1 METER
6 LKVLEMLES
15 GEINADEAL
24 ALLAAIDS
32 SEAEVLLER
41 QSEEDEA
48 GTGEPA
54 PTVNPVAVQRS
65 RWARFW
71 VYPLMAG
78 GAVLII
84 GSLVM
89 ALVYAT
95 DAARGWLVCG
105 WLPMTL
111 GLLVM
116 LLAWWSRRAKWLHVR
131 ILEGGERKMAVSFP
145 LPLAFSAW
153 ALRLV
158 KPFVPRLRET
168 GVDEL
173 IMALR
178 ASGRDEPISIDVR
191 DDKNGEQ
198 VQVYIG

>member
-6 LKVLEMLES
+6 LKILEMLES
-15 GEINADEAL
+15 GEIDANEAL
-24 ALLAAIDS
+24 ALLA
-32 SEAEVLLER
+32 VLDGP
-41 QSEEDEA
+41 EDEVRLA
-48 GTGEPA
+48 RQPGEEEGDVYEPA
-54 PTVNPVAVQRS
+54 PAADPLAVQRS

-95 DAARGWLVCG
+95 NAARGWLVCG
-105 WLPMTL
+105 WLPMIL

-116 LLAWWSRRAKWLHVR
+116 LLAWWTRRAKWLHVR
-131 ILEGGERKMAVSFP
+131 IREGGESKLALSFP
-145 LPLAFSAW
+145 LPLAFGAW
-153 ALRLV
+153 VLRLV
-158 KPFVPRLRET
+158 KPFVPQLRET

-173 IMALR
+173 IMAMR
-178 ASGRDEPISIDVR
+178 ASGRDEPISIDVQ
-191 DDKNGEQ
+191 DDENGEQ